1 MITVKIDA
9 TKVDKS
15 RLFEGKPDRQT
26 GKAPK
31 YLDLVLIPRKEVGR
45 FGETHIVKQSKRKDE
60 NVDLPII
67 GSATVKEYL
76 SIRQPNATETTT
88 VMNDGTVVREEDVP
102 F

>member
-9 TKVDKS
+9 TKIDKS

-31 YLDLVLIPRKEVGR
+31 YLDLVLIPRKEVGK
-45 FGETHIVKQSKRKDE
+45 FGDTHIVKQSKRKDE

-67 GSATVKEYL
+67 GSATVRDYP
-76 SIRQPNATETTT
+76 SARPQSTTQTTT
-88 VMNDGTVVREEDVP
+88 VMNDGTVVRDDDVP